1 MTKDI
6 PSRLCRTRG
15 TTGQNKLIPQDI
27 KKLLPKVRAVIKGTS
42 LETFPKVTIMQRIMK
57 LHFHFDLKKS
67 KSGIPIAVATA
78 IEPKNMKRLVSYTTP
93 PEGLLLGD
101 MFEAMYIHLLFG
113 IKERSLGVI
122 EASFISTF
130 EETIRILLA
139 NWQLLVDDLAN
150 GTISETLQLD
160 NNTRR
165 ALTAALG
172 MGDPERA
179 REVEREVKKG
189 PIGIVKRI
197 WPSIGY
203 IGCIDNIGRKLYLE
217 TTVAKGVTIYS
228 YGYGSSEGAQGVNL
242 WPNDTEVSFLPYH
255 EVAVFEFIPENEMD
269 VESPETV
276 FLHEL
281 EVGKIYEIVVTQ
293 ACGFYRYRMGDVV
306 QVVGYF
312 GECPRVKFLY
322 RRAIL
327 LTINNEKVSQAVV
340 SAALKEAM
348 GNWPNVSLEH
358 FCVAESPLSPRLV
371 DEKHTGYK
379 HFYTFFL
386 DIRSQSDEL
395 QLQDAIDIKVL
406 PKLIDDGI
414 SSRHKRFE
422 SELRSKRL
430 DPSKV
435 FLVNSKAFWNLR
447 QYILRIG
454 QISAVQ
460 VKLPEKLRTP
470 QMVDIMMSHV
480 M

>member
-1 MTKDI
+1 MFLCILLAGISAATVWAGVIIVKHQYWSTTLCLPSALFLIFNNLRANYIGKKALKRFKSKCFDVKNSQERLLLEIVNRNNNTEYGRKFHLSRIDSLESLKRYHPLTVYKHYEDFINRVADGELFVMTKDI
-6 PSRLCRTRG
+6 PSRLCRTGG

-197 WPSIGY
+197 WPFIGY

-217 TTVAKGVTIYS
+217 TTVAKGKYTTQFADCAFAS
-228 YGYGSSEGAQGVNL
+228 YDLYL
-242 WPNDTEVSFLPYH
+242 FCDNDATSTP
-255 EVAVFEFIPENEMD
+255 
-269 VESPETV
+269 S
-276 FLHEL
+276 
-281 EVGKIYEIVVTQ
+281 
-293 ACGFYRYRMGDVV
+293 
-306 QVVGYF
+306 
-312 GECPRVKFLY
+312 
-322 RRAIL
+322 L
-327 LTINNEKVSQAVV
+327 LTYIIFEPRQIYDTLL
-340 SAALKEAM
+340 LK
-348 GNWPNVSLEH
+348 
-358 FCVAESPLSPRLV
+358 
-371 DEKHTGYK
+371 
-379 HFYTFFL
+379 
-386 DIRSQSDEL
+386 
-395 QLQDAIDIKVL
+395 
-406 PKLIDDGI
+406 
-414 SSRHKRFE
+414 
-422 SELRSKRL
+422 
-430 DPSKV
+430 
-435 FLVNSKAFWNLR
+435 
-447 QYILRIG
+447 QY
-454 QISAVQ
+454 SM
-460 VKLPEKLRTP
+460 K
-470 QMVDIMMSHV
+470 
-480 M
+480 